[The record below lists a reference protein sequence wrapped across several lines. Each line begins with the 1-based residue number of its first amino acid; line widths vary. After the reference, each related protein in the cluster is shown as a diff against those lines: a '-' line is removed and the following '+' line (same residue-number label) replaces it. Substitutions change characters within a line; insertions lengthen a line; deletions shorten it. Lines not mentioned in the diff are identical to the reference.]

1 MQQEQAR
8 TAGMQAG
15 MQSRFDAGELG
26 LQTAYLTAFARR
38 RLDDLEAARDA
49 VQDTLLAALSAP
61 QTYSG
66 AASLRTWLTGILKH
80 KIADRFRDGSRAPS
94 SLDDAG
100 DELATIALPESEQP
114 EARFERAR
122 IVALASRQLERMPQR
137 AAQAFVM
144 TEIEGGLDAD
154 VARSLGV
161 SGENLS
167 VMRFRARQRLRE
179 ALRGELAA

>member
-1 MQQEQAR
+1 VPLRNPQAKDMH
-8 TAGMQAG
+8 T
-15 MQSRFDAGELG
+15 RFDARELG

-38 RLDDLEAARDA
+38 RLEDLDEARDA

-61 QTYSG
+61 QSYSG

-80 KIADRFRDGSRAPS
+80 KIADRFRDGARGPT

-100 DELATIALPESEQP
+100 DEVAALAVPESEQP
-114 EARFERAR
+114 EVRLERAR
-122 IVALASRQLERMPQR
+122 IVALASRQLERMPAR
-137 AAQAFVM
+137 TAQAFVM
-144 TEIEGGLDAD
+144 TEIEGERDAE

-167 VMRFRARQRLRE
+167 VMRFRARSRLRD